1 MQALEHLRENCKA
14 KVEVTTPHECRV
26 KFINIML
33 VMFKSFTNLAVRE
46 DSKVF
51 RQITIFI
58 SYLYTILGFNKH
70 VYFSGS

>member
-1 MQALEHLRENCKA
+1 
-14 KVEVTTPHECRV
+14 
-26 KFINIML
+26 
-33 VMFKSFTNLAVRE
+33 MFKSFTNLAVRE

-51 RQITIFI
+51 RQNTIFI